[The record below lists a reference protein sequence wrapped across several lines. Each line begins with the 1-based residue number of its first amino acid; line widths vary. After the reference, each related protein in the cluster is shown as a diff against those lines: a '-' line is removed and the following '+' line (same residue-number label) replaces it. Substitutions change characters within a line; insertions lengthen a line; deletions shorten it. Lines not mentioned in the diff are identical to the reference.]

1 MQGETMNMLI
11 LTLAVTVLTVFV
23 ALMYLRPVTH
33 RVLLDLCDRAESGA
47 VFWLR
52 TANTLAISGAL
63 VLTLTFADAN
73 RDLLATMRF
82 SILIAAIAVFATAFL
97 IAGSIWRRVLTVDE
111 REHAIKIASVEGV

>member
-1 MQGETMNMLI
+1 MNMLI
-11 LTLAVTVLTVFV
+11 ITLAVTVLTVLT

-73 RDLLATMRF
+73 RDLLGTLRF
-82 SILIAAIAVFATAFL
+82 SILIAAVAVFATAFL
-97 IAGSIWRRVLTVDE
+97 IAGSIWRRVLTVNA
-111 REHAIKIASVEGV
+111 RENDPKVMGAEGA